1 MNSNFNPQVLNIE
14 TTEQAAVEMKKIECT
29 SAGIAIMKDKA
40 VFKVIKLTDIN
51 TKAANILKQTFLSK
65 GGEVAISRHCADLSH
80 DTSDVIIMATL
91 HEYRQAIPVLKMQ
104 PWKLKNVA
112 AVLEEILTEK
122 G

>member
-1 MNSNFNPQVLNIE
+1 MNNNFNPQVLNIE

-91 HEYRQAIPVLKMQ
+91 HQYRQAIPVLKMQ

>member
-65 GGEVAISRHCADLSH
+65 GGEVAISRHCADLSRE
-80 DTSDVIIMATL
+80 TSDVIIMATL
-91 HEYRQAIPVLKMQ
+91 HQYRQAIPVLKMQ

>member
-1 MNSNFNPQVLNIE
+1 MNNNFNPQVLNIE

-65 GGEVAISRHCADLSH
+65 GGEVAISRHCADLSR

-91 HEYRQAIPVLKMQ
+91 HQYRQAIPVLKMQ

>member
-1 MNSNFNPQVLNIE
+1 MNNNFNPQVLNIE
-14 TTEQAAVEMKKIECT
+14 TTEQAAVEMEKIECT
-29 SAGIAIMKDKA
+29 AAGIAIMKDKA

-65 GGEVAISRHCADLSH
+65 GGEVAISRHCADLSRE
-80 DTSDVIIMATL
+80 TSDVIIMATL
-91 HEYRQAIPVLKMQ
+91 HQYRQAIPVLKMQ

>member
-91 HEYRQAIPVLKMQ
+91 HQYRQAIPVLKMQ

>member
-1 MNSNFNPQVLNIE
+1 MNNNFNPQVLNIK

-65 GGEVAISRHCADLSH
+65 GGEVAISRHCADLSRE
-80 DTSDVIIMATL
+80 TSDVIIMATL
-91 HEYRQAIPVLKMQ
+91 HQYRQAIPVLKMQ

>member
-1 MNSNFNPQVLNIE
+1 M
-14 TTEQAAVEMKKIECT
+14 EMKKIECT

-91 HEYRQAIPVLKMQ
+91 HQYRQAIPVLKMQ